1 MRSDFSIEI
10 EVFGNQFYFTTHV
23 QHWINNP
30 NWKPAAFTKM
40 RFNRFNRFNF
50 MFINLFDLDCFQ
62 LGRKF
67 VIKNLCF
74 HINLLSICHY
84 KMKKKYAKIDSINF
98 QSKMAQVFQLEYRLL
113 EFILSVKLWSEF
125 IFDQSTWI
133 EYLSIWIDWKSSLSN
148 STSNKYVP
156 TIQFQE
162 ITSLKCGC
170 QNRSSPKKM
179 NQIITNK
186 V

>member
-1 MRSDFSIEI
+1 
-10 EVFGNQFYFTTHV
+10 
-23 QHWINNP
+23 
-30 NWKPAAFTKM
+30 M

-84 KMKKKYAKIDSINF
+84 KMRKKYAKIDSINF

-162 ITSLKCGC
+162 ITSPICGC
-170 QNRSSPKKM
+170 QNRSSPKKWTKLLRIKFK
-179 NQIITNK
+179 IIFVSLN
-186 V
+186 